1 MKWHLWFLNWLRK
14 SLHMRKVTASRMR
27 ERYAQTVPTFRLTY
41 VFKKYVHQTCNDKSP
56 LLLATLLCLSPEYL
70 LRSISG
76 ERPTVVA
83 NMKGYHFSLISFL
96 HRICVQFYIWNT
108 SWPISRTYN
117 SFKYKVFHNSVVVC
131 MKTELLLSQVCDML
145 QCA

>member
-1 MKWHLWFLNWLRK
+1 
-14 SLHMRKVTASRMR
+14 MRKVTASRMR

-96 HRICVQFYIWNT
+96 HRCNF
-108 SWPISRTYN
+108 P
-117 SFKYKVFHNSVVVC
+117 
-131 MKTELLLSQVCDML
+131 MKTFTVLITSHAAVVGEEIQVEMKHVYL
-145 QCA
+145 